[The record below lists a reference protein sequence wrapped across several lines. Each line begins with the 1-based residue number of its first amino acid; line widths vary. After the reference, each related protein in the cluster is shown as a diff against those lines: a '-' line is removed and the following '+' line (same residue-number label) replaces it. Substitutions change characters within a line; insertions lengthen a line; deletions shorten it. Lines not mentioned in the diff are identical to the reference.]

1 MSSQDQNN
9 NSIDENIQETAP
21 LKKEAPES
29 MSFLD
34 RIPSA
39 ACLVGQDDAVI
50 YANNQMASVFTY
62 SNIED
67 SNFFALTG
75 VRRKE
80 LLDALG
86 APESSQPIIERSDK
100 YFELHTDG
108 DATLDGEMVVYF
120 YDVTEREHLRINYN
134 EEKIVLAYISID
146 NYDELMSSITEDS
159 KLAVP
164 TEVDRILRKWAEKY
178 NGSIESTGD
187 DTYVMTLFRRD
198 AQKII
203 DTKFE
208 ILDRIRKIEA
218 KVDFPVSISVGM
230 GFGADTIEEEGE
242 LTEAALELAM
252 GRGGDQAV
260 VKDRDRTKYYGGKLQ
275 SMEKN
280 NKGKSRIIAHALR
293 QLIRDSGNVLI
304 MGHKWPDMDSFGAAV
319 GAYKIAR
326 YYDKEADIVIE
337 EYNEA
342 LQEIFHYAHERE
354 SYPILDRK
362 KAIEICDRNTLVIV
376 VDTHRPGR
384 VECPELLDIAEKVVV
399 IDHHRLSEDAIE
411 NPVLSYV
418 ESYASSTSELMTEII
433 QYTAN
438 RKVIKKFDA
447 EALLAGITVD
457 SNSFSIKTGV
467 RTFEAA
473 AWLRK
478 AGADTTE
485 VKRFF
490 QMEISTFQIR
500 ADAIARAEYSENGV
514 AYAITDGYSADAQ
527 VINAQVADQLLNVKG
542 VKASFAAGRNN
553 ANKTVISGRSLGG
566 INVQVIMENFAGGG
580 HLNSAGAQVDD
591 SPENVISQVKEVVD
605 KYLDEQNKMK
615 EKEEED
621 Q

>member
-242 LTEAALELAM
+242 LAEAALELAM

-280 NKGKSRIIAHALR
+280 NKGKSRIIAHA
-293 QLIRDSGNVLI
+293 
-304 MGHKWPDMDSFGAAV
+304 
-319 GAYKIAR
+319 
-326 YYDKEADIVIE
+326 
-337 EYNEA
+337 
-342 LQEIFHYAHERE
+342 AH
-354 SYPILDRK
+354 
-362 KAIEICDRNTLVIV
+362 
-376 VDTHRPGR
+376 
-384 VECPELLDIAEKVVV
+384 
-399 IDHHRLSEDAIE
+399 
-411 NPVLSYV
+411 
-418 ESYASSTSELMTEII
+418 
-433 QYTAN
+433 
-438 RKVIKKFDA
+438 
-447 EALLAGITVD
+447 
-457 SNSFSIKTGV
+457 
-467 RTFEAA
+467 
-473 AWLRK
+473 
-478 AGADTTE
+478 
-485 VKRFF
+485 KRFR
-490 QMEISTFQIR
+490 QR
-500 ADAIARAEYSENGV
+500 AYHG
-514 AYAITDGYSADAQ
+514 
-527 VINAQVADQLLNVKG
+527 
-542 VKASFAAGRNN
+542 
-553 ANKTVISGRSLGG
+553 
-566 INVQVIMENFAGGG
+566 
-580 HLNSAGAQVDD
+580 
-591 SPENVISQVKEVVD
+591 P
-605 KYLDEQNKMK
+605 
-615 EKEEED
+615 
-621 Q
+621 

>member
-1 MSSQDQNN
+1 M
-9 NSIDENIQETAP
+9 
-21 LKKEAPES
+21 
-29 MSFLD
+29 
-34 RIPSA
+34 
-39 ACLVGQDDAVI
+39 
-50 YANNQMASVFTY
+50 
-62 SNIED
+62 
-67 SNFFALTG
+67 
-75 VRRKE
+75 
-80 LLDALG
+80 
-86 APESSQPIIERSDK
+86 
-100 YFELHTDG
+100 
-108 DATLDGEMVVYF
+108 
-120 YDVTEREHLRINYN
+120 
-134 EEKIVLAYISID
+134 
-146 NYDELMSSITEDS
+146 
-159 KLAVP
+159 
-164 TEVDRILRKWAEKY
+164 
-178 NGSIESTGD
+178 
-187 DTYVMTLFRRD
+187 
-198 AQKII
+198 
-203 DTKFE
+203 
-208 ILDRIRKIEA
+208 
-218 KVDFPVSISVGM
+218 
-230 GFGADTIEEEGE
+230 
-242 LTEAALELAM
+242 
-252 GRGGDQAV
+252 
-260 VKDRDRTKYYGGKLQ
+260 
-275 SMEKN
+275 
-280 NKGKSRIIAHALR
+280 
-293 QLIRDSGNVLI
+293 
-304 MGHKWPDMDSFGAAV
+304 
-319 GAYKIAR
+319 
-326 YYDKEADIVIE
+326 
-337 EYNEA
+337 
-342 LQEIFHYAHERE
+342 
-354 SYPILDRK
+354 
-362 KAIEICDRNTLVIV
+362 